1 VAQAKRV
8 IDHGADLGLGAAN
21 ELERQAFGVLFGT
34 TDQKEGMA
42 AFLAKRPP
50 AFQGR

>member
-8 IDHGADLGLGAAN
+8 IEEGADLPLTAAN

-34 TDQKEGMA
+34 ADRQEGMA

-50 AFQGR
+50 VFRGE